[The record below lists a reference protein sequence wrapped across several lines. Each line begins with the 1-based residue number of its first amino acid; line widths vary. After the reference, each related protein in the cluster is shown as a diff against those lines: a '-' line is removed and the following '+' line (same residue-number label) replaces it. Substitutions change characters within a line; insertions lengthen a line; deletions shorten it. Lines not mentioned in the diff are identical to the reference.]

1 TTPQQVNFPQHFV
14 LQITRGKNG
23 PRPHPDHC
31 VIDAYFRGQRL
42 TLNELNSRTFGRAG
56 VPRVTVP
63 AQPVDVFARF
73 LNNISLLVNRMNI
86 ERVIHAASGQW
97 LPIPLL
103 SYLYLRTSLMR
114 LENNSFIAVHQRQHD
129 ISTCIELQYNPR
141 QVLSVV
147 EPATPCTSP
156 QEVLYPVIF
165 PIKLRGMV
173 AVREARMGKAPEQ
186 KRHSITTNVKFS
198 VGMVMKH
205 KRYNYRCVI
214 YGWDE
219 KCVQSE
225 DWIAQMRVDQHPP
238 GRHQPF
244 YNVLAHDGS
253 NRYAAQG

>member
-1 TTPQQVNFPQHFV
+1 
-14 LQITRGKNG
+14 
-23 PRPHPDHC
+23 
-31 VIDAYFRGQRL
+31 
-42 TLNELNSRTFGRAG
+42 
-56 VPRVTVP
+56 
-63 AQPVDVFARF
+63 VDVFARF

-86 ERVIHAASGQW
+86 ERVIHTASGQW

-186 KRHSITTNVKFS
+186 KTRPITTNVKFS

-253 NRYAAQG
+253 NRYAAQVSLMECPSDEMGPIPHWEVGKYFARFTGKKYIPNAPLKEVYPDDP